1 MNQGKGGKT
10 AVNQLKK
17 RCLLVTLTCLIL
29 LSAVPAFGTEARA
42 ASYMSNKTEIPVD
55 LEVSGAE
62 AICQTEDGYVWIAQ
76 YSGLTRYDS
85 KEFVTYK
92 SFEFDGQEYSVIN
105 VRALAAEGSTL
116 YIGTSEHIYVYKD
129 YHFEPLLMDPG
140 VVTGIVLDEE
150 KDLLYISTQ
159 NNGAIIYDIAKGTKT
174 AIPGSDGKYVR
185 DIALDL
191 ERDNC
196 YYQVA
201 EGVYDKNGN
210 EVFMNSRLLE
220 IYSYDTTL
228 FMAEDSGIIHRYDM
242 ESGKMLDDFTIPDQV
257 NRMLYSE
264 EDRLLFVA
272 CEKDGIYCVDFS
284 TSEPTVAL
292 AGDLESKS
300 QLVDLMIDYEGNLW
314 VASHYIGASG
324 VSIITRNA
332 LSELL
337 YDDPIWQSLNEPPAF
352 DRNVY
357 AVERYGDILYIVAA
371 TRIYRYDLKQ
381 NLILPD
387 NAIMQSIDAY
397 AAAKTQEGRAQGDSN
412 FEFTYAPKDVE
423 IFRDKIYFAV
433 SGIGL
438 VEYDPN
444 SEAVVIYDQ
453 NYIIDHHG
461 KLVGDPALETT
472 NTVRSLR
479 SFDDYLALGYT
490 RGLMR
495 FDGTEFSVM
504 NLSTNV
510 LYINKTK
517 DGQLL
522 YDRTQGLFVVDDDFS
537 AVEEI
542 PTEKGV
548 TGNRLKFLVDGDLI
562 YYTLNSRLFRLDTVN
577 GNGISEEVTIPY
589 IKGSI
594 VELSKIRFGDK
605 DGDPE
610 YKYVIGSQT
619 QLYITDSL
627 EGDRLA
633 DYESFDATNGL
644 YPIIANTSGYYDES
658 EQKYYLQSTNGVF
671 VYDFNK
677 TRDIPP
683 PAKIVVSSV
692 DLDGEHSY
700 GDRISIGKDV
710 YRVAFNLS
718 ILGFRPNNG
727 YTIYYKLD
735 GIDEDYTVAADDN
748 RSAYYTNLAGGSYDF
763 HVYVTDEYGQASN
776 EIQVHLEKEKKVN
789 EQWWFWAIL
798 AVIAA
803 GAVFFIAA
811 MFVRIKTRQSLKRQ
825 LEYKNITVESIQAI
839 ARTIDAKDEYTNG
852 HSIRVGAYS
861 KIIAENL
868 GMSSDEVDNIYYI
881 ALLHDIGKIAIPDSI
896 LNKPGRL
903 TDEEFAVMKSHTTR
917 GAAILKGIS
926 TIPQIIEGAKSHH
939 EKYDGSGYPEGLK
952 GEDIPFVA
960 RIICCADCFDAM
972 ASKRVYKAPF
982 SLDVITNE
990 FERCAGTQFDP
1001 QISRVVVDLI
1011 TTGKLQPNSAENTY
1025 LGSDGKTHRIK
1036 RGENRPEP

>member
-1 MNQGKGGKT
+1 M
-10 AVNQLKK
+10 KK
-17 RCLLVTLTCLIL
+17 RYLLVTLTCLLL
-29 LSAVPAFGTEARA
+29 LSAFPALGQEARA

-62 AICQTEDGYVWIAQ
+62 AICQTENGYVWIAQ

-92 SFEFDGQEYSVIN
+92 SFEYDGQEYSVIN

-140 VVTGIVLDEE
+140 VVTGIVLDEG

-159 NNGAIIYDIAKGTKT
+159 DNGGIIYDIAKGTKT
-174 AIPGSDGKYVR
+174 TIPGSEGKYVR

-196 YYQVA
+196 YYQVP

-210 EVFMNSRLLE
+210 EVFLNSRLLE
-220 IYSYDTTL
+220 SYSYGTTL
-228 FMAEDSGIIHRYDM
+228 FMAEDSGIVHRYDM
-242 ESGKMLDDFTIPDQV
+242 KNGKMLDDFTVPDQV

-264 EDRLLFVA
+264 EDQLLFVA

-284 TSEPTVAL
+284 TGEPTVAL

-371 TRIYRYDLKQ
+371 RIYRYDLKQ
-381 NLILPD
+381 NMILPD
-387 NAIMQSIDAY
+387 NAIMQRIDAY

-438 VEYDPN
+438 VEYDPS
-444 SEAVVIYDQ
+444 SEAVKIYDQ

-495 FDGTEFSVM
+495 FDGVEFSVM

-537 AVEEI
+537 GVEEI

-577 GNGISEEVTIPY
+577 GNGISEEITIPY
-589 IKGSI
+589 VKGSI
-594 VELSKIRFGDK
+594 VELAKIRFGDK
-605 DGDPE
+605 DGEPE

-619 QLYITDSL
+619 QLYIADSL
-627 EGDRLA
+627 DGDRLT
-633 DYESFDATNGL
+633 DYDSFDATNGL
-644 YPIIANTSGYYDES
+644 FPIIANTSGYYDES

-683 PAKIVVSSV
+683 PVKIVVSSV

-748 RSAYYTNLAGGSYDF
+748 RSTYYTNLAGGSYDF

-776 EIQVHLEKEKKVN
+776 EIQIHLEKDKKVN
-789 EQWWFWAIL
+789 EQWWFWAAL
-798 AVIAA
+798 AIIAIAA
-803 GAVFFIAA
+803 VVLIASA
-811 MFVRIKTRQSLKRQ
+811 YVRHKTEQSLKRQ

-939 EKYDGSGYPEGLK
+939 EKYDGSGYPEGIK

-972 ASKRVYKAPF
+972 ASKRVYKEPF
-982 SLDVITNE
+982 SLDVITSE

-1001 QISRVVVDLI
+1001 QISRVVIDLI
-1011 TTGKLQPNSAENTY
+1011 RTGKLQPVSAENTY

-1036 RGENRPEP
+1036 RDENRQVP

>member
-29 LSAVPAFGTEARA
+29 LSAVPAFGTEAQA

-196 YYQVA
+196 YYQVP

-220 IYSYDTTL
+220 TYSYDTTL

-644 YPIIANTSGYYDES
+644 HPIIANTSGYYDES

-683 PAKIVVSSV
+683 PVKIVVSSV

-972 ASKRVYKAPF
+972 ASKRVYKEPF

>member
-1 MNQGKGGKT
+1 M
-10 AVNQLKK
+10 NQLKK

-29 LSAVPAFGTEARA
+29 LSTVPAFGTEARA

-644 YPIIANTSGYYDES
+644 HPIIANTSGYYDES

-735 GIDEDYTVAADDN
+735 GIDEDYAVAADDN

>member
-1 MNQGKGGKT
+1 MNQM
-10 AVNQLKK
+10 KK
-17 RCLLVTLTCLIL
+17 RYLLVTLTCLLL
-29 LSAVPAFGTEARA
+29 LSAFPALGQEARA

-196 YYQVA
+196 YYQVP

-220 IYSYDTTL
+220 TYSYDTTL

-522 YDRTQGLFVVDDDFS
+522 FDRTQGLFVVDDDFS

-644 YPIIANTSGYYDES
+644 HPIIANTSGYYDES

-683 PAKIVVSSV
+683 PVKIVVSSV

-748 RSAYYTNLAGGSYDF
+748 RSTYYTNLAGGSYDF

-776 EIQVHLEKEKKVN
+776 EIQIHLEKDKKIN
-789 EQWWFWAIL
+789 EQWWFWAAL
-798 AVIAA
+798 AIIAIAA
-803 GAVFFIAA
+803 VVLIASA
-811 MFVRIKTRQSLKRQ
+811 YVRHKTEQSLKRQ

>member
-29 LSAVPAFGTEARA
+29 LSAVPAFGTEAQA

-196 YYQVA
+196 YYQVP

-220 IYSYDTTL
+220 TYSYDTTL

-371 TRIYRYDLKQ
+371 RIYRYDLKQ
-381 NLILPD
+381 NMILPD
-387 NAIMQSIDAY
+387 NAIMQRIDAY

-644 YPIIANTSGYYDES
+644 HPIIANTSGYYDES

-683 PAKIVVSSV
+683 PVKIVVSSV

>member
-29 LSAVPAFGTEARA
+29 LSAVPAFGTEAQA

-284 TSEPTVAL
+284 TSEPTVTL

-371 TRIYRYDLKQ
+371 RIYRYDLKQ
-381 NLILPD
+381 NMILPD
-387 NAIMQSIDAY
+387 NAIMQRIDAY

-438 VEYDPN
+438 VEYDPS
-444 SEAVVIYDQ
+444 SEAVKIYDQ

-644 YPIIANTSGYYDES
+644 HPIIANTSGYYDES

-735 GIDEDYTVAADDN
+735 GIDEDYAVAADDN
-748 RSAYYTNLAGGSYDF
+748 RSTYYTNLAGGSYDF

-917 GAAILKGIS
+917 DAAILKGIS